1 MPIKTEGNIQ
11 VVFGTG
17 DIQVKIGGKKGCI
30 PGVVQ
35 FIENEEL
42 PIGAH
47 VYTDE
52 TVMKITDAPISL
64 VFHRTESL
72 DAVIYQLEKLRNIM
86 NEK

>member
-1 MPIKTEGNIQ
+1 MPIKADENIQ

-35 FIENEEL
+35 FVENEQL

-47 VYTDE
+47 IYTDE
-52 TVMKITDAPISL
+52 TIMKINDAPISL
-64 VFHRTESL
+64 IFHKTESL
-72 DAVIYQLEKLRNIM
+72 DAVIYQLQKLRTIM
-86 NEK
+86 DAE